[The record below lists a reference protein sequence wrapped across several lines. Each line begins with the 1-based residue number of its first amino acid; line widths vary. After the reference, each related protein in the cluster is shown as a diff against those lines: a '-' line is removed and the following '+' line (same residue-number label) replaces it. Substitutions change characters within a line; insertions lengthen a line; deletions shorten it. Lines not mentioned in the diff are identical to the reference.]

1 MRHTV
6 LTGAQFSLK
15 VDVFGIQVEFRAL
28 EIREVDPQVTKGE
41 RRCSCSSTA
50 VANRTEQ
57 TALATPVRCKDK
69 NSP

>member
-28 EIREVDPQVTKGE
+28 EIREVDPQGTKGE

-50 VANRTEQ
+50 VARCCLLIVPLCM
-57 TALATPVRCKDK
+57 AMILA
-69 NSP
+69 